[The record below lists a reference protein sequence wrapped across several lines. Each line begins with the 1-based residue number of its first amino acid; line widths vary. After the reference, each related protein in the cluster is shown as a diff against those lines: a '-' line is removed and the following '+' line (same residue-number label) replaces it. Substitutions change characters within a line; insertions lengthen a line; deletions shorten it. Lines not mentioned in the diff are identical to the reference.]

1 MNDNIKPIY
10 LELEDRYVKISWTH
24 KIQEVQAGLYLKENN
39 CQKWSMAIFNGITTT
54 SAFATVVSSA
64 LKCLDA
70 EWTLPAIT
78 SVISVISSI
87 ITLRFKDGVLED
99 KALACKQYASKC
111 RNIRNMYEAV
121 LADAKTGRYTIDKL
135 CSKRDEIAELEDALF
150 SGEIA
155 PHTTPKA
162 VKLAEKS
169 LIQSRDT
176 QTEEREIKAI
186 VPTHLQ
192 EL

>member
-1 MNDNIKPIY
+1 MDNNTNIIY
-10 LELEDRYVKISWTH
+10 RQLEDRFVKISWTH
-24 KIQEVQAGLYLKENN
+24 KVQEIQAGLYLKKSD
-39 CQKWSMAIFNGITTT
+39 CQKWWMAIMNGITTT
-54 SAFATVVSSA
+54 SAFATVVTNA

-70 EWTLPAIT
+70 EWLLPVIT
-78 SVISVISSI
+78 SVIAVISSI

-99 KALACKQYASKC
+99 KALACKQYAAKC

-121 LADAKTGRYTIDKL
+121 LADAKAGRYTIDKL

-155 PHTTPKA
+155 PHTTPEA

-169 LIQSRDT
+169 LIQNRDT

>member
-1 MNDNIKPIY
+1 MDNNTKIIY
-10 LELEDRYVKISWTH
+10 RGLEDRFVKICWHH
-24 KIQEVQAGLYLKENN
+24 KVQEIQADLYLKKSNH
-39 CQKWSMAIFNGITTT
+39 QKWCMAVANSITTT
-54 SAFATVVSSA
+54 TAFTTVVA
-64 LKCLDA
+64 NGFKLVGA
-70 EWTLPAIT
+70 EWVWPAIT
-78 SVISVISSI
+78 AVIAAFSSI

-99 KALACKQYASKC
+99 KALTCKQYAAKC

-121 LADAKTGRYTIDKL
+121 LADAKAGRYTIDKL

-155 PHTTPKA
+155 PHTTSEA

-169 LIQSRDT
+169 LIQSRET